1 MHGIR
6 QTVPPAI
13 EPVTLTLAKL
23 HLRLDAD
30 FTLDDT
36 LIGLYISAA
45 REHCERYTNTAF
57 YTQTWRLTLD
67 HFPWPWGCG
76 GTLPTRGRD
85 FTYQLGP
92 YIEGLAI
99 RLPKPRTLAVTSIQ
113 YFDST
118 NTLQTLDPAS
128 YYLDIYSE
136 PARIVPVGGF
146 AWPIQDLYQPGSVVV
161 IYTAGTFVQTLTETL
176 TVAAVAP
183 FIITPSQSATLLG
196 VTTLLNGATPVA
208 NTFAPGG
215 PVTVAS
221 TLAGLPL
228 TLTYTYGLPPNAVVL
243 AILFL
248 VAHWYQSR
256 EAAIDVLLQDIP
268 FGVNALLAPYMYTAF
283 GF

>member
-45 REHCERYTNTAF
+45 REHCERYTN
-57 YTQTWRLTLD
+57 TLD

-161 IYTAGTFVQTLTETL
+161 IYTADG
-176 TVAAVAP
+176 
-183 FIITPSQSATLLG
+183 S
-196 VTTLLNGATPVA
+196 
-208 NTFAPGG
+208 
-215 PVTVAS
+215 
-221 TLAGLPL
+221 
-228 TLTYTYGLPPNAVVL
+228 
-243 AILFL
+243 
-248 VAHWYQSR
+248 
-256 EAAIDVLLQDIP
+256 D
-268 FGVNALLAPYMYTAF
+268 LLARRGQCRNHRLYPPDDGRVEQRRRLHEPHREQHASGCLLALAVECASRTDLYCPKMRRCPSTQTIF
-283 GF
+283 RCP